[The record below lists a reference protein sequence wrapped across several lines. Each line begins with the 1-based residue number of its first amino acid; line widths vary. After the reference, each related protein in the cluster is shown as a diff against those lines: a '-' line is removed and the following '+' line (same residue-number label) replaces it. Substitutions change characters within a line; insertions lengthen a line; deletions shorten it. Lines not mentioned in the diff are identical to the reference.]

1 MNYATRWRFAAQAGT
16 GYAGPGAQHGLC
28 GHRLSEGA
36 RAVPDIRGL
45 DQAQVSTLGS
55 TQNGA
60 SRLQAAPELPET
72 LLYRVKNRLLGP
84 PMVTEQLE
92 TERMGG
98 VMAMGVLTPDAI
110 SSSAYGTEEMLI
122 ELVKGVGIAA
132 FALILPV
139 TVAVLVVLFF
149 VTMSYR
155 EVVMVYTRTGG
166 SYVVARDNFGP
177 TVAQVAAVAL
187 LIDYTVTVAVQ
198 VAAGTEALVSIPSLS
213 GLVPYQL
220 YISIGVV
227 VLLAYGN
234 LRGIREAGRW
244 FALPTYFFIAAIGSV
259 LITGLVRAA
268 LGDLPAPYS
277 IHRAGLFHFGH
288 SSGSGLIMGASLLVL
303 MRSFANGG
311 SSLTGVEA
319 ISNGVTVF
327 RPPEGAR
334 ARRVYFWMASTLGLL
349 VLGISF
355 LARWTHAAPFVNQVP
370 TVISQEA
377 AAVFGHSAMGT
388 VLLYV
393 VQLATL
399 LILYTGG
406 NTSFNG
412 FPFLASFVAGDRFL
426 PRRLTKRGHRLTF
439 SNGIIVL
446 AVVAILLLI
455 ATNSQVNNLVPIYAI
470 GVFTGFTMA
479 GAGMVKHHLRH
490 QEPGW
495 RHKLAINLSASV
507 VSFVV
512 VIVNAVTKFNL
523 GAKYV
528 VILFPVL
535 TVLLV
540 RLNRQYRAEAEQLET
555 GAIEATEEPVLR
567 RHVVLVFVDRL
578 DLATARALQYARTL
592 HPDEVRAVHFLLDN
606 QAAALLRENWERL
619 MIRRLPLEIR
629 ECRDRRLGRAALDL
643 VAGMLADGETE
654 VSVLLPRRLY
664 TWGWSHLL
672 HDRTA
677 DRLAAV
683 VGRLPHANA
692 TVVPFKLSPKAARRA
707 AAEGGGTE
715 LNEGQGLKQ
724 RKQRQKRKTREAPHD
739 DALAAIA
746 GTTPV
751 GETHW
756 RQRAKIAGR
765 VTSVE
770 VQPWRGSQVLSC
782 TVTDRSGSM
791 NLVFTR
797 RDVPG
802 IETGAVLVAE
812 GTVGEHEG
820 RLAMLNPL
828 HEVVRRP
835 PRDPMLDA

>member
-1 MNYATRWRFAAQAGT
+1 MT
-16 GYAGPGAQHGLC
+16 
-28 GHRLSEGA
+28 
-36 RAVPDIRGL
+36 
-45 DQAQVSTLGS
+45 TLGS
-55 TQNGA
+55 TKDA
-60 SRLQAAPELPET
+60 SARPQLVAPELPET
-72 LLYRVKNRLLGP
+72 FLYRVKNRLLGP
-84 PMVTEQLE
+84 PLVTEQLE
-92 TERMGG
+92 TERLGG
-98 VMAMGVLTPDAI
+98 VLAMGVLAPDAI

-122 ELVKGVGIAA
+122 ELVKYVGVAA
-132 FALILPV
+132 FALVLPV
-139 TVAVLVVLFF
+139 TLAILVVLLF
-149 VTMSYR
+149 VTLSYR

-198 VAAGTEALVSIPSLS
+198 VAAGTEALVSAVGSLAD
-213 GLVPYQL
+213 YQL
-220 YISIGVV
+220 EISVAVV
-227 VLLAYGN
+227 VLMAYGN
-234 LRGIREAGRW
+234 LRGIREAGRY
-244 FALPTYFFIAAIGSV
+244 FAFPTYFFITALGTVI
-259 LITGLVRAA
+259 ITGVVRAA
-268 LGDLPAPYS
+268 LGDLPKPYS

-288 SSGSGLIMGASLLVL
+288 PGSGLLMGASILVL
-303 MRSFANGG
+303 MRSFASGG

-327 RPPEGAR
+327 RRPEGPR

-349 VLGISF
+349 VLGAS
-355 LARWTHAAPFVNQVP
+355 LVARWTHAAPFVKQVP
-370 TVISQEA
+370 TVIAQEA
-377 AAVFGHSAMGT
+377 QAVFGHSAFGH
-388 VLLYV
+388 LLFYW

-399 LILYTGG
+399 LVLYTGG

-446 AVVAILLLI
+446 ACVAIFLLVVTDSQLDALI
-455 ATNSQVNNLVPIYAI
+455 PVYAI

-479 GAGMVKHHLRH
+479 GAGMTKHHLR
-490 QEPGW
+490 QREKGW
-495 RHKLAINLSASV
+495 KHKLVINLSAAI

-512 VIVNAVTKFNL
+512 VGVNIYTKFSA

-528 VILFPVL
+528 VIIFPVL
-535 TVLLV
+535 TLALIL
-540 RLNRQYRAEAEQLET
+540 LNRQYRGEAEQLEH
-555 GAIEATEEPVLR
+555 GAIEASEMPVLR

-592 HPDEVRAVHFLLDN
+592 HPDELRAVHFLLDN
-606 QAAALLRENWERL
+606 QVAQLLRDNWERL

-643 VAGMLADGETE
+643 VSATLGDGETE

-664 TWGWSHLL
+664 SWGWSHLL

-692 TVVPFKLSPKAARRA
+692 TVVPFQLSPRANRKLQVARRA
-707 AAEGGGTE
+707 QDVAE
-715 LNEGQGLKQ
+715 LEGQAAKQKKVKQ
-724 RKQRQKRKTREAPHD
+724 RRRAREAGHD
-739 DALAAIA
+739 ETFLAVE
-746 GTTPV
+746 GTLPI
-751 GETHW
+751 GDIHW
-756 RQRAKIAGR
+756 RQRARIAGR

-770 VQPWRGSQVLSC
+770 VQPWQGSQVLSC
-782 TVTDRSGSM
+782 TVADKSGSLS
-791 NLVFTR
+791 LVFTR

-802 IETGAVLVAE
+802 IDTGAVLVAE
-812 GTVGEHEG
+812 GTVGEHDG

-828 HEVVRRP
+828 HEVVRRA
-835 PRDPMLDA
+835 PRDPMQQS